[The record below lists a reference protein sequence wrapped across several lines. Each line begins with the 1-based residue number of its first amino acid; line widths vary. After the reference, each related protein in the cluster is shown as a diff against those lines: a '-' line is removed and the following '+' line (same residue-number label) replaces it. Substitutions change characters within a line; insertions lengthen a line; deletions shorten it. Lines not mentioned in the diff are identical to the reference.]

1 MEAAIE
7 YRGLAA
13 KLKREAAMAS
23 LPNVRELKLE
33 AAHRW
38 ESMAEEI
45 EMVVMPGKAHAM
57 EGWIF

>member
-13 KLKREAAMAS
+13 KLKREAAMSS

-38 ESMAEEI
+38 ESLAEEI
-45 EMVVMPGKAHAM
+45 EMVVMPGKSTAL